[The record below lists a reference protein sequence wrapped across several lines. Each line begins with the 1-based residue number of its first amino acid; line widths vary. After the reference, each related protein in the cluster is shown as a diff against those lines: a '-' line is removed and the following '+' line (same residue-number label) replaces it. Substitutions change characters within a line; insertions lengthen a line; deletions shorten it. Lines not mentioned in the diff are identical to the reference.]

1 VTVAGLVTA
10 FGSGAMT
17 NSIGEMEHTEVFLVT
32 GSNTTE
38 NHPIVAL
45 RIKKAVR
52 ERGAKL
58 IVIDPREI
66 ELAKIA
72 HIWLRPTPGTDVIWL
87 NGLMNIILEENLW
100 DRAYVKER
108 TEGFA
113 GLKEAV
119 QKYTPEYVE
128 KLTGIPQD
136 ELREVARVYASA
148 EKAGIFYAMGITQHV
163 TGTDNVRSIANLAM
177 LCGNVGVESGGVN
190 PLRGQNNVQGA
201 CDMGAL
207 PNVLSGYQ
215 SVTDPAT
222 IKKFEENWGV
232 PLSSHPGLTVI
243 EMMQGALEGNVK
255 AMYIMGENPMV
266 TDPDLTHVE
275 EALKKLEL
283 LVVQDLFLTETAKL
297 AHVVLPSAS
306 SAEKEGTFTN
316 TERRVQRVR
325 KALEPV
331 GECKTDSEIIT
342 SLSKQLGYEM
352 NYKDASEIM
361 EEIAACTPLYGGIAY
376 DRLEK
381 EGLQWPCPSKDHPG
395 IRYLHKDRFTRGRG
409 LFQPVEYQSPAELP
423 DAEYPFI
430 LSTGRILYHYHA
442 SSMSRRSE
450 GLKDLSPEAHAEIN
464 PADAQKLGI
473 EDGTLVRVTS
483 RRGQV
488 ELKARITER
497 SPVGVVFIHF
507 HYSEVAVNTLMHLT
521 LDPVGKIPEFKVCAV
536 KVEKTKH

>member
-1 VTVAGLVTA
+1 MTVAGLVTA

-17 NSIGEMEHTEVFLVT
+17 NSIDEIEQTEVFLVT

-52 ERGAKL
+52 EKGAKL

-87 NGLMNIILEENLW
+87 NGLMNVIIEEDLW
-100 DRAYVKER
+100 DRGYVEER

-113 GLKEAV
+113 SLEEAV
-119 QKYTPEYVE
+119 KKYTPEYVE
-128 KLTGIPQD
+128 KLTGIPRD
-136 ELREVARVYASA
+136 ELREVARIYASA
-148 EKAGIFYAMGITQHV
+148 GKAGIYYAMGITQHV

-177 LCGNVGVESGGVN
+177 LCGNVGVEGGGVN

-215 SVTDPAT
+215 SVADPAT
-222 IKKFEENWGV
+222 IKKFQESWGV
-232 PLSSHPGLTVI
+232 PLSSEPGLTVV
-243 EMMQGALEGNVK
+243 EMMQGARDGKVK

-275 EALKKLEL
+275 EALRTLEL
-283 LVVQDLFLTETAKL
+283 LVVQDLFLTETARL

-306 SAEKEGTFTN
+306 TAEKGGTFTN

-325 KALEPV
+325 KAIEPV
-331 GECKTDSEIIT
+331 GECKTDSEIIA
-342 SLSKQLGYEM
+342 SLSEKMGYGM
-352 NYKDASEIM
+352 NYRDTSEIM
-361 EEIAACTPLYGGIAY
+361 EEIAACTPLYGGITY
-376 DRLEK
+376 ERLEGG
-381 EGLQWPCPSKDHPG
+381 GLQWPCPSKDHPG

-423 DAEYPFI
+423 DEEYPFI
-430 LSTGRILYHYHA
+430 LSTGQD
-442 SSMSRRSE
+442 S
-450 GLKDLSPEAHAEIN
+450 LSLPRLFHEQA
-464 PADAQKLGI
+464 LG
-473 EDGTLVRVTS
+473 GTQRALS
-483 RRGQV
+483 
-488 ELKARITER
+488 
-497 SPVGVVFIHF
+497 
-507 HYSEVAVNTLMHLT
+507 
-521 LDPVGKIPEFKVCAV
+521 
-536 KVEKTKH
+536 

>member
-1 VTVAGLVTA
+1 MTVAGLVTA

-17 NSIGEMEHTEVFLVT
+17 NSISEIEQTEVFLVT

-52 ERGAKL
+52 EKGAKL

-87 NGLMNIILEENLW
+87 NGLMNVIIEEDLW
-100 DRAYVKER
+100 DRTYVEER
-108 TEGFA
+108 TEGF
-113 GLKEAV
+113 GSLKEAV
-119 QKYTPEYVE
+119 KKYTPEYVE

-136 ELREVARVYASA
+136 ELREVARIYASA
-148 EKAGIFYAMGITQHV
+148 GKAGIYYAMGITQHV

-177 LCGNVGVESGGVN
+177 LCGNVGVEGGGVN

-215 SVTDPAT
+215 SVADPAT
-222 IKKFEENWGV
+222 INKFQESWGV
-232 PLSSHPGLTVI
+232 SLSSEPGLTVV
-243 EMMQGALEGNVK
+243 EMMQGARDGKVK

-275 EALKKLEL
+275 KALKTLEL
-283 LVVQDLFLTETAKL
+283 LVVQDLFLTETARL

-306 SAEKEGTFTN
+306 TAEKGGTFTN

-325 KALEPV
+325 KAIEPV
-331 GECKTDSEIIT
+331 GECKTDSEIIA
-342 SLSKQLGYEM
+342 SLSEKMGYGM
-352 NYKDASEIM
+352 NYRDTSEIM
-361 EEIAACTPLYGGIAY
+361 EEIAACTPLYGGITY
-376 DRLEK
+376 ERLEGG
-381 EGLQWPCPSKDHPG
+381 GLQWPCPSKDHPG
-395 IRYLHKDRFTRGRG
+395 IRYLHKDMFARGRG

-423 DAEYPFI
+423 DEEYPFI
-430 LSTGRILYHYHA
+430 LSTGRILYHFHA

-450 GLKDLSPEAHAEIN
+450 GLKELAPEAYAEIN

-473 EDGTLVRVTS
+473 EDGTRVGVAS
-483 RRGQV
+483 RRGKV
-488 ELKARITER
+488 ELKAKVTER

-536 KVEKTKH
+536 KIAKV

>member
-1 VTVAGLVTA
+1 MTVAGLVTA

-17 NSIGEMEHTEVFLVT
+17 NSIDEIEQTEVFLVT

-52 ERGAKL
+52 EKGAKL

-87 NGLMNIILEENLW
+87 NGLMNVILEEDLW
-100 DRAYVKER
+100 DRAYVEGR

-113 GLKEAV
+113 ELKEAV
-119 QKYTPEYVE
+119 KKYTPEYVE
-128 KLTGIPQD
+128 RLTGIPQD

-148 EKAGIFYAMGITQHV
+148 GKAGIYYAMGITQHI

-177 LCGNVGVESGGVN
+177 LCGNVGVEGGGVN
-190 PLRGQNNVQGA
+190 PLRGQNNVQGS

-215 SVTDPAT
+215 SVADPAT
-222 IKKFEENWGV
+222 IHKFEESWGV
-232 PLSSHPGLTVI
+232 PLSSEPGLTVV
-243 EMMQGALEGNVK
+243 EMMQGARDGKVK

-275 EALKKLEL
+275 EALKTLEL
-283 LVVQDLFLTETAKL
+283 LVVQDLFLTETARL

-306 SAEKEGTFTN
+306 TAEKGGTFTN

-325 KALEPV
+325 KAIEPV
-331 GECKTDSEIIT
+331 GECKTDSDIIT
-342 SLSKQLGYEM
+342 SLSTKMGYGM
-352 NYKDASEIM
+352 NYRDTSEIM
-361 EEIAACTPLYGGIAY
+361 EEIAACTPLYGGISY
-376 DRLEK
+376 ERLE
-381 EGLQWPCPSKDHPG
+381 EGGLQWPCPSKDHPG
-395 IRYLHKDRFTRGRG
+395 IRYLHKDRFSRGRG

-423 DAEYPFI
+423 DEEYPYI
-430 LSTGRILYHYHA
+430 LSTGRILYHFHA

-450 GLKDLSPEAHAEIN
+450 GLKELAPEAHAEIN
-464 PADAQKLGI
+464 PADAQKLEI
-473 EDGTLVRVTS
+473 EDGTRVSVAS
-483 RRGQV
+483 RRGKI
-488 ELKARITER
+488 ELKAKVTER

-536 KVEKTKH
+536 KIAQA

>member
-1 VTVAGLVTA
+1 MTVAGLVTA

-17 NSIGEMEHTEVFLVT
+17 NSIDEIEQTEVFLVT

-52 ERGAKL
+52 EKGAKL

-87 NGLMNIILEENLW
+87 NGLMNVIIEEDLW
-100 DRAYVKER
+100 ARAYVEER
-108 TEGFA
+108 TEGF
-113 GLKEAV
+113 GSLEEAV
-119 QKYTPEYVE
+119 KKYTPEYVE
-128 KLTGIPQD
+128 KLTGIPRD
-136 ELREVARVYASA
+136 ELREVARIYASA
-148 EKAGIFYAMGITQHV
+148 GKAGIYYAMGITQHV

-177 LCGNVGVESGGVN
+177 LCGHVGVEGGGVN

-215 SVTDPAT
+215 SVADPAT
-222 IKKFEENWGV
+222 IHKFQESWGV
-232 PLSSHPGLTVI
+232 PLSSEPGLTVV
-243 EMMQGALEGNVK
+243 EMMQGARDGKVK

-275 EALKKLEL
+275 EALKTLEL
-283 LVVQDLFLTETAKL
+283 LVVQDLFLTETARL

-306 SAEKEGTFTN
+306 TAEKGGTFTN

-325 KALEPV
+325 KAIEPV
-331 GECKTDSEIIT
+331 GECKTDSEIIA
-342 SLSKQLGYEM
+342 SLSKKLGYEM
-352 NYKDASEIM
+352 NYRDTSEIM
-361 EEIAACTPLYGGIAY
+361 KEIAACTPLYGGITY
-376 DRLEK
+376 ERLEGG
-381 EGLQWPCPSKDHPG
+381 GLQWPCPSKDHPG

-423 DAEYPFI
+423 DEEYPFI
-430 LSTGRILYHYHA
+430 LSTGRILYHFHA

-450 GLKDLSPEAHAEIN
+450 GLKELAPEAHAEIN
-464 PADAQKLGI
+464 PADAQKLEI
-473 EDGTLVRVTS
+473 ADGTRVSVAS
-483 RRGQV
+483 RRGKV
-488 ELKARITER
+488 ELKAKVTER

-536 KVEKTKH
+536 KIEKTT